1 MAFNHPDIFWL
12 LAVIPVLALFSI
24 IAGFS
29 VRKAR
34 QRFADDFLY
43 RILSAT
49 AGTTRKRIRS
59 VLFLCGTFFLITAM
73 TGPRFGT
80 KTEIVRRI
88 GTDIVIAID
97 TSYSMLAEDVK
108 PNRIQQARFEIRRLI
123 DNLKGD
129 RIALVAFA
137 GKSFI
142 QCPLTSDY
150 AAAKTLLE
158 FIDVGII
165 SEPGTNLGEAVR
177 GSIDLLKRGSEA
189 TGESQ
194 VIILFTDGEHLEG
207 NMDAALKEAQND
219 GIRIFTV
226 GIGTSGGELI
236 PIRDRDGQIEG
247 YKKDSSGNMVK
258 TSLDESTLISIA
270 DQTGGVYI
278 RSSHG
283 DVDVDAIINELGLM
297 EKSDIM
303 ERKISRLKERY
314 QIPLGIA
321 LVFFL
326 SWLLISERRPVGFST
341 RRRYQS

>member
-12 LAVIPVLALFSI
+12 LIAIPILILISI
-24 IAGFS
+24 IAGIS
-29 VRKAR
+29 IRRER
-34 QRFADDFLY
+34 QRFADDVLY
-43 RILSAT
+43 RTLSAT
-49 AGTTRKRIRS
+49 VGTTRKRLRY
-59 VLFLCGTFFLITAM
+59 VLFLCGVFFLITAM

-123 DNLKGD
+123 DNLSGD
-129 RIALVAFA
+129 RVALVAFS

-165 SEPGTNLGEAVR
+165 SEPGTNLGEAVS
-177 GSIDLLKRGSEA
+177 GSIDLLRRGSEA
-189 TGESQ
+189 LGESQ

-207 NMDAALKEAQND
+207 NMDAALREAQNN

-236 PIRDRDGQIEG
+236 PIRDGDGQIEG
-247 YKKDSSGNMVK
+247 YKKDRGGNMVK

-278 RSSHG
+278 RSTHG
-283 DVDVDAIINELGLM
+283 DVDVDAIIDELGLM

-303 ERKISRLKERY
+303 ERKISRLKEGY

-321 LVFFL
+321 LAFFL
-326 SWLLISERRPVGFST
+326 SWLLISERRPAGFST